1 MAPDGQTAGGLA
13 ADDGVGLRHLGG
25 DVLEAHGD
33 FVALLTHILCD
44 PIQQVGG
51 RVVAHAGAG
60 PAAVFQQVVV
70 EQNQQGVGME
80 ERALLVDDAQTVGV
94 AVGGNAQIA
103 AVVHHVVAQQ
113 LQGVSAGGGHF
124 AAKEGVVLL
133 MNDIHVTPAG
143 QQNGAQAALADA
155 IHGVDGD
162 AQVGTLDLLGVND
175 LQNAVDVLVE
185 GIAFPDQTHFHGL
198 IVVDGLHVLRLEKG
212 NLLLDLSGDDLIG
225 VPAAGGEDLDAVV
238 DRGVVAGG
246 DGQTIGG
253 LHLLDGEHDQRG
265 GGGTGDHKDV
275 ETIARQNLRRP
286 VGGFLGQEAPVVADT
301 DLLALVSFQ
310 QHQLAKAGYHQTDIF
325 LGEFVCDNRPPSTG
339 TKFNHLDFLLSRL
352 FTG

>member
-1 MAPDGQTAGGLA
+1 
-13 ADDGVGLRHLGG
+13 
-25 DVLEAHGD
+25 
-33 FVALLTHILCD
+33 
-44 PIQQVGG
+44 
-51 RVVAHAGAG
+51 
-60 PAAVFQQVVV
+60 
-70 EQNQQGVGME
+70 ME
-80 ERALLVDDAQTVGV
+80 ERTLLVDNAQTVGV

-113 LQGVSAGGGHF
+113 LQGVSAGGGHL
-124 AAKEGVVLL
+124 AAEEGVVLL
-133 MNDIHVTPAG
+133 VDHVHVAPAG

-162 AQVGTLDLLGVND
+162 AQVGALDLLGVND

-198 IVVDGLHVLRLEKG
+198 IVVDGLHVLRLEEG
-212 NLLLDLSGDDLIG
+212 DLLLDLSGDDLIG

-246 DGQTIGG
+246 DGQTIGS

-275 ETIARQNLRRP
+275 ETIARQDLRRP
-286 VGGFLGQEAPVVADT
+286 VGGFLGQETAVIAHT

-310 QHQLAKAGYHQTDIF
+310 QHQLAQAGHHQTDILF
-325 LGEFVCDNRPPSTG
+325 GELVCDNRPPSTG

-352 FTG
+352 FAG